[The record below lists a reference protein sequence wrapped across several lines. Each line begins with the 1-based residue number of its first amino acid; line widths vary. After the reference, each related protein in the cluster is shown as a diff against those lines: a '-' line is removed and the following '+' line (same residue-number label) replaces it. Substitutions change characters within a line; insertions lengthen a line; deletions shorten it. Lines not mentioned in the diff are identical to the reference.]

1 MLPTRTTEPR
11 WHNAPNAFLEV
22 LAALFR
28 FGVPACTYEVPVVCI
43 PNGRTITAT
52 TRLAMSAGAPEAAAG
67 PLTAQ
72 MCPHGDLAQDL
83 GFRHVWR
90 CMGRLWPVHSTRLH
104 VVGYGT

>member
-1 MLPTRTTEPR
+1 
-11 WHNAPNAFLEV
+11 
-22 LAALFR
+22 
-28 FGVPACTYEVPVVCI
+28 
-43 PNGRTITAT
+43 
-52 TRLAMSAGAPEAAAG
+52 MSAGAPEAAAG